1 MMIKAVIFDWGG
13 VLIDLPTNGILSYCS
28 NELKVRK
35 KDLNDSLSN
44 HLDDFQK
51 GKIKEKTLWDK
62 VCKELNVQKPKNRS
76 LWYEA
81 FESAYSPKKDMF
93 LLTSKLKDNYYKT
106 CLLSNTEMPALD
118 YFKKQNYDMFDV
130 EVFSCEEGIAKPE
143 RRIYEIT
150 LSRLYVSPQEAVFI
164 DDRPLFIDGARKLGM
179 NTILF
184 SSPYQVKKELKN
196 LNIKLKN

>member
-1 MMIKAVIFDWGG
+1 MIKAVIFDWGG
-13 VLIDLPTNGILSYCS
+13 VLIDLPANGILSYCS

-62 VCKELNVQKPKNRS
+62 VCKELNVQKPKNIS

-81 FESAYSPKKDMF
+81 FESAYLPKKDMF

-106 CLLSNTEMPALD
+106 GLLSNTEMPALD

-143 RRIYEIT
+143 RRIYDIM